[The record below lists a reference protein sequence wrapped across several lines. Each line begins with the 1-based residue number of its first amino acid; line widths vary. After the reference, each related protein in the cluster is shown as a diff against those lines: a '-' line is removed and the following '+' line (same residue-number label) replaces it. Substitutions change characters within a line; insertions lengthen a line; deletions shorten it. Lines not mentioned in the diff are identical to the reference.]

1 MPTLTPERIFLTINA
16 YQHTIALK
24 TAVGLDLF
32 TAIGEGHATPAD
44 LARRTGAAERGVRI
58 LCDFL
63 VIGGLL
69 GKDNHH
75 YSLTPESA
83 AFLDRRSPACMADAI
98 RFLNSPLLL
107 DSFEKLPEAVRKGGT
122 AIGPEGSMAPE
133 HPAWLEFARSMV
145 PMMIPP
151 AAAISKIANNPSPKP
166 IKVLDIAA
174 GHGIFGITIARD
186 NPHAQVVACDWA
198 PVLEVAKENAR
209 AHGVADRFSTLPG
222 SAFEVDFGEDY
233 DLVLLTNFLH
243 HFDIPTCGRLLAK
256 VNRCLRPQGR
266 AITLEF
272 VPNEDR
278 VTPPTAGAFSLI
290 MLATTEAGDAYTFA
304 QYDTMFREAGFSQTE
319 LRPLETSPQQLL
331 VSVK

>member
-16 YQHTIALK
+16 YQQTAALRA
-24 TAVGLDLF
+24 AVGLDLF
-32 TAIGEGHATPAD
+32 TAIGEGHTNPPA
-44 LARRTGAAERGVRI
+44 LARHTGAAERGLRI
-58 LCDFL
+58 LSDFL
-63 VIGGLL
+63 VICGLL
-69 GKDNHH
+69 SKDKDH

-83 AFLDRRSPACMADAI
+83 AFLDRRSPACMAGAI

-122 AIGPEGSMAPE
+122 AVGPGGSMAPE

-166 IKVLDIAA
+166 IKVLDLAA

-186 NPHAQVVACDWA
+186 NPQAQVVACDWA

-209 AHGVADRFSTLPG
+209 AHGVDGRFSTLPG
-222 SAFEVDFGEDY
+222 NAFEVDFGEGY

-243 HFDIPTCGRLLAK
+243 HFDMPTCDRLLAK
-256 VNRCLRPQGR
+256 VHRCLRLKGR
-266 AITLEF
+266 AITLEM

-278 VTPPTAGAFSLI
+278 VSPPAAAAFSLI

-304 QYDTMFREAGFSQTE
+304 QYDTMFRNAGFSTTE
-319 LRPLETSPQQLL
+319 LHPLETSPQQLL